1 MNIKLKNSIYIMLFV
16 CTFVPVCIWIAFSM
30 HDSKERTEKI
40 ISENI
45 KAIGGSQMMTIENFC
60 MDRKESMET
69 IARLAT
75 VRDAVLNYPV
85 DGHSEELD
93 VMLKE
98 NERQKTFIASISVVD
113 AAFHVVGSSQ
123 NYAVNSISDLQY
135 SDENRLTGE
144 FFLGTVYDRVTDSGE
159 KRIVPAFIGIYDED
173 TLIGY
178 LIQEIDCEYFNR
190 LRMQTDFLEDG
201 TLYLMDGAGQLIT
214 AGSALETES
223 REDKISTP
231 EQRQSYMEAWNAF
244 DHENNS
250 DGIIYFEYDGQDYMT
265 YFSDIGDSGWSIR
278 ITENLSAQWAS
289 MRSMFLAIA
298 MEGIAVV
305 VLMIF
310 VQLVITK
317 KLVTP
322 FNRIVEA
329 LKKVQETGDYSIRTG
344 VTRTDEV
351 GTIAAGIDGLLAF
364 ADRTKQE
371 EEQKHREFAEKV
383 KIEAEKLQHKQ
394 FLSTAMLA
402 NMPSGYHRCLP
413 DAENGFPF
421 LQLGSHFEEILGWTA
436 EEIQNDL
443 GNCYRNLI
451 WPEDLEVAL
460 KYTDMV
466 SRIGYSNAY
475 DTSVYR
481 MKHKDGG
488 YRWIT
493 DATMFVD
500 LGEESFFQGVI
511 ADITPYV
518 EGMEEAKRLAEASSH
533 AKTDFLS
540 QMSHDIRTPMNAI
553 IGFTNLANK
562 SDNLQ
567 VIKEEYLPKIET
579 SSNHLLMII
588 NDVLEMNS
596 IEKGKIIF
604 HRDLCSMTA
613 LSQEILTVMQ
623 LQSEK
628 KGIQMI
634 CDIQLEN
641 DMVYCDKGRFN
652 RVFMNLMSNAI
663 KFTPEGGNV
672 TITMRQKE
680 KAKDGYAPYVFK
692 IKDTGIGMTPEF
704 TPKVFEPFERER
716 TSTVSRVEGTGLGMA
731 IVKSIIE
738 AAGGT
743 ISVQSAPNEGTTFTI
758 HMRLALAESG
768 AEVAAAD
775 VGERKHKQVSQEE
788 MQGYFTGKRILLV
801 EDNEFNLAIAETI
814 LETMGFVVECAE
826 DGHIAVQ
833 MVENAPS
840 VDYYD
845 VVLMDIQMPTMNGY
859 EATRE
864 IRAMKDARAEVK
876 IIAATAN
883 AFESD
888 KQNAK
893 EAGMNAHISKPLDVG
908 VLYNTLLEEIGEKE
922 RYNE

>member
-16 CTFVPVCIWIAFSM
+16 CTFVPVCIWIAFSV
-30 HDSKERTEKI
+30 HDSKERTKKI

-45 KAIGGSQMMTIENFC
+45 KAIGGSQMMNIENFY
-60 MDRKESMET
+60 MDRKENMET
-69 IARLAT
+69 IAKLAT
-75 VRDAVLNYPV
+75 VKNAVRNYPV

-93 VMLKE
+93 IMLKE
-98 NERQKTFIASISVVD
+98 NEQQKNFIASISVVD
-113 AAFHVVGSSQ
+113 TAFHVIGSSQ
-123 NYAVNSISDLQY
+123 NYVADSISDLKDFDPAGL
-135 SDENRLTGE
+135 SGE
-144 FFLGTVYDRVTDSGE
+144 FFLGTVYDRITDSGE
-159 KRIVPAFIGIYDED
+159 KRIVPVLIGIYDKE

-190 LRMQTDFLEDG
+190 LRLQTDFLEDG
-201 TLYLMDGAGQLIT
+201 TLYLVDRAGQLIT

-231 EQRQSYMEAWNAF
+231 EQRQSYIEAWNAF

-265 YFSDIGDSGWSIR
+265 YFSNMRDSGWSLR

-289 MRSMFLAIA
+289 MRSMYFAIA

-310 VQLVITK
+310 IQLFMTK

-344 VTRTDEV
+344 VIRTDEV
-351 GTIAAGIDGLLAF
+351 GTIAAGIDDLLAF

-371 EEQKHREFAEKV
+371 EEQKHREFAERV
-383 KIEAEKLQHKQ
+383 RIEAERLQHKQ

-402 NMPSGYHRCLP
+402 NMPSGYHRCSP
-413 DAENGFPF
+413 DSENGFPF

-466 SRIGYSNAY
+466 SRIGHGNAY

-500 LGEESFFQGVI
+500 LGDESFFQGVI

-518 EGMEEAKRLAEASSH
+518 EGMEEAKQLAEASSH

-553 IGFTNLANK
+553 IGFTHLANK
-562 SDNLQ
+562 ADS
-567 VIKEEYLPKIET
+567 VEIIKEEYLPKIET
-579 SSNHLLMII
+579 ASNHLLMII

-604 HRDLCSMTA
+604 HRDLCSLTS
-613 LSQEILTVMQ
+613 LSQEFMTVLQ
-623 LQSEK
+623 LQTEK
-628 KGIQMI
+628 KGIKMT
-634 CDIQLEN
+634 CDIQVEN
-641 DMVYCDKGRFN
+641 DMVYCDKSRFN
-652 RVFMNLMSNAI
+652 RVFMNLVSNAI
-663 KFTPEGGNV
+663 KFTPEGGSV
-672 TITMRQKE
+672 TITLRQKE
-680 KAKDGYAPYVFK
+680 KAKDGHASYIFK

-704 TPKVFEPFERER
+704 APRVFEPFERER

-731 IVKSIIE
+731 IVKSIVE

-743 ISVQSAPNEGTTFTI
+743 ISVQSAPNEGTTFAI
-758 HMRLALAESG
+758 HMTLALAESE
-768 AEVAAAD
+768 AEEAAVNA
-775 VGERKHKQVSQEE
+775 GERKHRKVSQEE

-859 EATRE
+859 DATRE
-864 IRAMKDARAEVK
+864 IRAMKDARADVK

-893 EAGMNAHISKPLDVG
+893 EAGMNAHISKPLDVE
-908 VLYNTLLEEIGEKE
+908 VLYTTLLEAISKKE
-922 RYNE
+922 